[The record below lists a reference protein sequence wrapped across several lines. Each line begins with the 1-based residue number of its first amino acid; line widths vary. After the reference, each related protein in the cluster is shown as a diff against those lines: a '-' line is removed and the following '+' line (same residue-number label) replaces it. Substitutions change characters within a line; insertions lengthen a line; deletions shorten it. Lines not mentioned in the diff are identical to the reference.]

1 MKPCQVTKTHIMRNQ
16 VKILVSLACMV
27 VLCAFQCV
35 EKEDAALPDDVV
47 TVRVSMVASICGDA
61 ICKIEDEAYA
71 SLGQQDFEYEGKTY
85 DGVFT
90 TVLPCPTETGAAMTS
105 GTGGDVFTVMIS
117 KQPFDNAGDCVRC
130 MATFAKAPSVFYYIR
145 PVQMVR

>member
-1 MKPCQVTKTHIMRNQ
+1 MRHQ
-16 VKILVSLACMV
+16 LIKLISLACIV
-27 VLCAFQCV
+27 VLGAFQCV
-35 EKEDAALPDDVV
+35 EKEQAAPADDLV
-47 TVRVSMVASICGDA
+47 TVRVSFVASICGDA

-71 SLGQQDFEYEGKTY
+71 SLGQQDFEYEGKVY

-90 TVLPCPTETGAAMTS
+90 TTLPCPTDVGASFISSTA
-105 GTGGDVFTVMIS
+105 GDVFTVMIS
-117 KQPFDNAGDCVRC
+117 KQPFEDAGDCVRC